1 MSEQETVRGLRVLV
15 VDDEKSIRNNLAL
28 YLESMGCKAEAV
40 ADADAALRAAAH
52 AHFDLALLDLRL
64 GPSSGLDLIPKL
76 LGERHDL
83 AIVIITAHASFDSAV
98 EAIRRGALDYL
109 PKPFTTVQ
117 IRHLVTKIAERV
129 AMRRRMQHLEQRL
142 AEFVPEADLEPQSPA
157 MCAALELAARV
168 AAADAPVLLRG
179 ESGSG
184 KSVLAH
190 TIHAQS
196 ARRDRPLVTVNCP
209 TLSEHLLTSELFGHV
224 EGAFTGATRDRP
236 GRVEAAQG
244 GTLFLD
250 EIGEIAPGLQAKLLH
265 FLQTKEFERV
275 GENRTR
281 RADVRIIAASSRD
294 LEEEVR
300 RGAFREDLFY
310 RLDVVQIS
318 LPPLRERGEDILRL
332 ANHYLAFFACAG
344 GRPAPQ
350 LSAPAEQ
357 VIRRYPW
364 PGNLRE
370 LRNAMERAV
379 ILWPAQVIEP
389 EAFPERMRG
398 RAEEAPKVGGDVTLE
413 DLEHAHIVQ
422 VLARI
427 PSVEDAARVLGID
440 ASTLW
445 RKRKKYSEQDR

>member
-1 MSEQETVRGLRVLV
+1 LV
-15 VDDEKSIRNNLAL
+15 V
-28 YLESMGCKAEAV
+28 
-40 ADADAALRAAAH
+40 
-52 AHFDLALLDLRL
+52 
-64 GPSSGLDLIPKL
+64 KL
-76 LGERHDL
+76 
-83 AIVIITAHASFDSAV
+83 
-98 EAIRRGALDYL
+98 
-109 PKPFTTVQ
+109 
-117 IRHLVTKIAERV
+117 AERV
-129 AMRRRMQHLEQRL
+129 VMRRRMAHLEQRL
-142 AEFVPEADLEPQSPA
+142 AEFVPEADLEPKSPA

-300 RGAFREDLFY
+300 RD
-310 RLDVVQIS
+310 
-318 LPPLRERGEDILRL
+318 DILRL
-332 ANHYLAFFACAG
+332 ATHYLAFFARSG
-344 GRPAPQ
+344 GRPTPQ
-350 LSAPAEQ
+350 LSAAAEQ
-357 VIRRYPW
+357 AIRRYPW

-389 EAFPERMRG
+389 EAFPDRVRG
-398 RAEEAPKVGGDVTLE
+398 RAEEAPRVGGDVSLE
-413 DLEHAHIVQ
+413 DLERAHIVQ

-427 PSVEDAARVLGID
+427 PSVEEAARVLGID

>member
-1 MSEQETVRGLRVLV
+1 MPEQESVCGLRVLV

-28 YLESMGCKAEAV
+28 YLQSMGCEVEAV

-52 AHFDLALLDLRL
+52 AHFDLALLDLLL
-64 GPSSGLDLIPKL
+64 GSSSGLDLIPKL
-76 LGERHDL
+76 LAERHDL

-109 PKPFTTVQ
+109 PKPFTTAQ
-117 IRHLVTKIAERV
+117 IRHLVVKIAERV
-129 AMRRRMQHLEQRL
+129 AMRRRMAHLEQRL
-142 AEFVPEADLEPQSPA
+142 AEFVPEADLEPKSPA

-168 AAADAPVLLRG
+168 AASDAPVLLRG

-196 ARRDRPLVTVNCP
+196 VRRDRPLVTVNCP

-236 GRVEAAQG
+236 GKVEAAQG

-318 LPPLRERGEDILRL
+318 LPPLRERGDDILRL
-332 ANHYLAFFACAG
+332 ATHYLAFFARSG

-350 LSAPAEQ
+350 LSAAAEQ
-357 VIRRYPW
+357 AIRRYPW

-389 EAFPERMRG
+389 EAFPERVRG
-398 RAEEAPKVGGDVTLE
+398 RAEGAPRVGGDVTLE

-422 VLARI
+422 VLSRI
-427 PSVEDAARVLGID
+427 PSVEEAARVLGID